1 MNAVGFFRG
10 ILLVSLIVFSA
21 YLLQDDRNLYAIV
34 LIGCGLVIVI
44 LTYVK
49 SVLES
54 ILTSRQTTRLKV

>member
-1 MNAVGFFRG
+1 VNAVGFFRG

-34 LIGCGLVIVI
+34 LIGCGLLIVI

-49 SVLES
+49 CVLES
-54 ILTSRQTTRLKV
+54 ILTSRQTNRLKV